1 MTSQERIGIIFIKM
15 GALTEE
21 RASVAA
27 ELAAKE
33 SLRFGE
39 ACLKLGLIN
48 EEHLAKA
55 LAQQYGLK
63 VVDVTCLEI
72 DEKTIDLI
80 PLDLL
85 HKARLV
91 PVKHDGGPLIV
102 TADPTEIHTLDD
114 IERLLRELNMKP
126 GKLAMVPQSYIDRA
140 FKKSGYT
147 SRVLRETANG
157 VESELISGPA
167 DSENIITL
175 DKTSDD
181 SSKVVQLLDR
191 IIFDAVSKRVSDIH
205 LESGAYGMTVK
216 YRIDGVLYKVMEPVD
231 RRIQPSVISR
241 LKVMSELD
249 ISERRTPQ
257 DGRFKAKAGGKAID
271 FRVSIMPGIHG
282 EDAVI
287 RILDKEHISREFE
300 ELTLESLG
308 FSKKGLAHIRK
319 MIYEPYGMFLVTGPT
334 GSGKST
340 TLYAALSEI
349 NTGSDKI
356 ITIEDPVEYQLKDVT
371 QIAVNEKKGLTFAR
385 GLRSILRHDPDKIM
399 VGEIRDAETAQIAI
413 QAALTGHLVF
423 TTVHANNVFD
433 VIGRFIHMGIE
444 PYNFVSSLNCVL
456 AQRLVRLLCTK
467 CKRPVA
473 TDENTLRES
482 GLEPEKYANTVF
494 YEGAGCEECRH
505 TGFRGR
511 KAIMEL
517 LDLSD
522 AVRDMIA
529 SRQPLSLI
537 KKRAVEEGMATL
549 REAAVEC
556 VIAGETTLKEINR
569 VTFVE

>member
-1 MTSQERIGIIFIKM
+1 MTSQEKIGIIFIKM

-27 ELAAKE
+27 QLAAKE

-85 HKARLV
+85 HKARLI
-91 PVKHDGGPLIV
+91 PVKHDGGHLIV

-126 GKLAMVPQSYIDRA
+126 GKLAMVPQSYIDGA

-175 DKTSDD
+175 DKTNDD

-191 IIFDAVSKRVSDIH
+191 IISDAVSKRVSDIH
-205 LESGAYGMTVK
+205 LESGAGGMTVK

-257 DGRFKAKAGGKAID
+257 DGRFKAKAGDKAID

-308 FSKKGLAHIRK
+308 FSKKGLTHIRK

-473 TDENTLRES
+473 IDEKTLVES
-482 GLEPEKYANTVF
+482 GLEPEKYAHTVF

-549 REAAVEC
+549 REAAIEC